1 MLGIPTSLGHTGAR
15 TGLLGVS
22 LCIVNFNG
30 ARHLADSLGAV
41 YPLRH
46 EFAELLLVDNAST
59 DGSMALVEREFPEVR
74 IIQLPANR
82 GAAAARNEGYRRAC
96 TDRILF
102 VDNDVVVARDCVAR
116 LTAALDNE
124 GKAAIAVPRIFFR
137 HEPSLIQYDGAGCH
151 YIGLMALENANC
163 PEIGGDASIR
173 ELDSFVSACFLIDR
187 SRWGAG
193 ELFDETFF
201 IYLEDHDLGIRTRLR
216 GRKILTVPSAHCYH
230 GSGTQGLSLRGTGQY
245 QPLRVIGT
253 IRNRWHLILKVYQ
266 ARTLLLLAPA
276 LLTFELVQFAGAM
289 KKGWP
294 AEWLRAAIGLLFRA
308 PRIVAQRRDI
318 QRTRVIPDRAILRG
332 GPLPFTDR
340 LASGR
345 LERLVQRC
353 LNSFCQGYWK
363 LAQHLL

>member
-1 MLGIPTSLGHTGAR
+1 
-15 TGLLGVS
+15 LLGVS

-46 EFAELLLVDNAST
+46 GFADIWLVDNAST
-59 DGSMALVEREFPEVR
+59 DSSVALVKREFPDVR
-74 IIQLPANR
+74 IVKLAANL
-82 GAAAARNEGYRRAC
+82 GPAAARNEGYRRAR

-102 VDNDVVVARDCVAR
+102 VDNDVAVARDCVSS
-116 LTAALDNE
+116 LTAALDNDE
-124 GKAAIAVPRIFFR
+124 KAAIAVPRIFFR
-137 HEPSLIQYDGAGCH
+137 DNPSLIQYDGAACH
-151 YIGLMALENANC
+151 YIGLMTLQNANRS
-163 PEIGGDASIR
+163 EDEGGSSPR

-187 SRWGAG
+187 SRWGPG
-193 ELFDETFF
+193 ELFDESFF

-216 GRKILTVPSAHCYH
+216 GRKILAVPSAHCYH

-245 QPLRVIGT
+245 QALRVIGT

-266 ARTLLLLAPA
+266 PRTLLLLAPA
-276 LLTFELVQFAGAM
+276 LLTFELVQFAGSM

-294 AEWLRAAIGLLFRA
+294 GEWLQAAIGLLRRA
-308 PRIVAQRRDI
+308 PRIVAQRREI
-318 QRTRVIPDRAILRG
+318 QRTRAIPDRAILRG
-332 GPLPFTDR
+332 GPLPFTNR

-345 LERLVQRC
+345 LERVVQIGLDR
-353 LNSFCQGYWK
+353 FCQGYWK